1 MKKKILFVILI
12 SLMFIPINVDAMQI
26 FVKTPTDKHI
36 TLEVEPT
43 DRIEDIRL
51 KIYDKEGIEPQMQTL
66 TFVDKLLEDGNTLQ
80 DYSIQKDSTIHLT
93 VENIYKKYELGETIY
108 FNPIT
113 ARVCNNG
120 EENCLEW
127 NVFKEDSED
136 KSKVVLLTQESLGTT
151 YITKTQTV
159 TKNVCFFD
167 DEIYNEMLT
176 KEECDRFNHEWKEA
190 QVKVYNLDKILEFIK
205 EKTDTWND
213 KLILNTTYDSID
225 YTNYKARLVTTD
237 ELNVISRNFDI
248 STYSFLA
255 NNVDYNNKNIYA
267 SSCNN
272 GYYMYPLTI
281 LMNRDGTIRAT
292 HITLSLIE
300 NETINYNPV
309 IEVDKG
315 LLNYHTI
322 TKEKTDNGNIS
333 LIDKAYKDEKIVI
346 TINPDK
352 GYIQDKIIVTDED
365 EKTIEVDDNTFIM
378 PDSNVSVKTSFKPIE
393 YKFLTE
399 ELTYEGE
406 DLVFKLDGDYTLF
419 DKVYINGEELSK
431 ENYTIKE
438 GNTIIILHKKYL
450 ETLKEGNYEIKAA
463 YKTGVEP
470 ISSFVIK
477 KVEETVSKSEE
488 PIIITEDKTNY
499 TLKIKYNIDVNKS
512 NNDNQ
517 KTEDNVTVDENEIN
531 EDSKIEDNAI
541 ISEDKVNDVTD
552 NKKNRN
558 NTFIYV
564 IIGMLSIL
572 VIIVASIY
580 LYRNKNN

>member
-1 MKKKILFVILI
+1 MKKKVLFGILV

-66 TFVDKLLEDGNTLQ
+66 TFADKLLEDGNTLQ

-159 TKNVCFFD
+159 TKNVCFYD
-167 DEIYNEMLT
+167 DKIYNEMMT
-176 KEECDRFNHEWKEA
+176 KEECDQFNREWKEA

-267 SSCNN
+267 SSSNN

-281 LMNRDGTIRAT
+281 FMNRDGIIRAS

-309 IEVDKG
+309 IEVDKD
-315 LLNYHTI
+315 LLNYHKI
-322 TKEKTDNGNIS
+322 TKSETVNGSIS
-333 LIDKAYKDEKIVI
+333 IIDKAYKDDEIEI

-365 EKTIEVDDNTFIM
+365 EKTIEINDNTFIM
-378 PDSNVSVKTSFKPIE
+378 PDSDVNVKASFKPIE

-406 DLVFKLDGDYTLF
+406 DLVFKLDGDYTLL

-438 GNTIIILHKKYL
+438 ESTIIILSKKYL
-450 ETLKEGNYEIKAA
+450 ETLKEGNYKIKVA

-470 ISSFVIK
+470 KSSFVIK

-517 KTEDNVTVDENEIN
+517 KTEDNVKVDENEIN
-531 EDSKIEDNAI
+531 EDSKVEDNAI